1 MDRFNTH
8 GGYFAPQG
16 YLRINAGGSHEEN
29 PNGGVQLGVDWQGV
43 PNMLEENE
51 PVYNDFVYSDNI
63 KADPKILE
71 QFNIPKKYAGKLY
84 SVIADDYVDEAALNP
99 NDPISNN
106 GLNAM
111 LVRLA
116 DAQEAQKQ
124 MEEQKALEEELAK
137 MSPEEQEALIAM
149 MQQDAAQGGGTGV
162 EEQGLSPED
171 AAMMQAQQMSPED
184 MAAMQGGGV
193 PQDATMQQGMPM
205 MANGGFI
212 KRFDFGGD
220 TPPAPMYPEGY
231 YTDSPF
237 YSGQQSLS
245 LAPVQSISTPGAV
258 QLQETPAPVETVYSQ
273 QKPLYLNP
281 DKETGVNKG
290 GFLRVNPETGELEDD
305 ITPAVVTAFPGKSQA
320 WVDAEVGPNSIKKR
334 IPAATDAFAKTA
346 YDMYKDNMALQLLTG
361 TPGAFV
367 DFLDSAMTGD
377 LQDAAQAGLFT
388 LLTAG
393 KWRFLQKGKAAARI
407 AKRKAAYEAT
417 RDALV
422 KSKEARVQARVD
434 MEKLAADMQNKA
446 KEIASLKDEAA
457 IKKAQG
463 ELQDLFDNFDTLRK
477 AYKDARSKVRSG
489 RWSKA
494 GKKISLDASKVG
506 GSFWGVTSDTA
517 VPAEQLTKGQRVWR
531 GVKPW
536 LIGGATTAGIGLGAD
551 YLWNA
556 YRDPFDGES
565 VIDDTDTEPSIDWGN
580 YANGGFIRK
589 FDDGGQKGNG
599 VEQNYQKP
607 LTTLPRYAGAIMN
620 GITGL
625 YNVAQKPDHY
635 EPQTFVP
642 VLPSGRM
649 ALENPVYRPLDES
662 RTMNAMAAQNA
673 GLLRTIRN
681 AGLGPSAAQ
690 TLLVA
695 GNNGTNAVGTTLA
708 QMNLENMNRYNQTVA
723 ARNQNAQQLASF
735 YSGLNTQ
742 RAAALNEARLRN
754 LQNALQIQQLN
765 NVSEGEKY
773 TAVSAN
779 LKALAQD
786 LANMGKENFM
796 LNQANGRRDLN
807 YIGSNDGS
815 QVYGGKPTI
824 NIMVPGAEVEKKKC
838 GGKIT
843 RRKK

>member
-1 MDRFNTH
+1 MNRFNTN

-16 YLRINAGGSHEEN
+16 YLRINKGGSHDEN
-29 PNGGVQLGVDWQGV
+29 PNGGVQLGVDGQGV
-43 PNMLEENE
+43 PNLLEENE

-124 MEEQKALEEELAK
+124 MEEQRALEEELAK
-137 MSPEEQEALIAM
+137 MSPEEQEALMAM
-149 MQQDAAQGGGTGV
+149 MEQEAAQGDGAGV
-162 EEQGLSPED
+162 DGQGMSPED
-171 AAMMQAQQMSPED
+171 AAMMQEPQMSPED
-184 MAAMQGGGV
+184 ITAMQGGA
-193 PQDATMQQGMPM
+193 PQDMAMQGMPVR
-205 MANGGFI
+205 ANGGFI
-212 KRFDFGGD
+212 RRFDLGGD
-220 TPPAPMYPEGY
+220 TPPTPMYPEGY
-231 YTDSPF
+231 YPDSPF
-237 YSGQQSLS
+237 YSGQQPIS
-245 LAPVQSISTPGAV
+245 LAPVSPVNTPGAV

-334 IPAATDAFAKTA
+334 IPVATDAFAKTA

-367 DFLDSAMTGD
+367 DFLDSAMTGNI
-377 LQDAAQAGLFT
+377 QDAAQAGLFT

-446 KEIASLKDEAA
+446 KEIASLKDEAS

-477 AYKDARSKVRSG
+477 AYKDARGKVRSG

-494 GKKISLDASKVG
+494 GKKIALDASKVG
-506 GSFWGVTSDTA
+506 GSFWGVTDETA
-517 VPAEQLTKGQRVWR
+517 VPVEQLTKGQRVWR

-536 LIGGATTAGIGLGAD
+536 LIGGVTAGGLYGGAN
-551 YLWNA
+551 YLRNV
-556 YRDPFDGES
+556 YRDPFEGES
-565 VIDDTDTEPSIDWGN
+565 VIDDTDVEPSIDWGN
-580 YANGGFIRK
+580 YANGGFIRR
-589 FDDGGQKGNG
+589 FNDGGSKDNNA
-599 VEQNYQKP
+599 EQAYQKP

-635 EPQTFVP
+635 EPQTFIP

-662 RTMNAMAAQNA
+662 RTLNAMASQNA
-673 GLLRTIRN
+673 GLLRTVRN
-681 AGLGPSAAQ
+681 AGLGPSTVQ

-695 GNNGTNAVGTTLA
+695 GNNGTNAVGTAMA

-735 YSGLNTQ
+735 YSGINTQ

-765 NVSEGEKY
+765 NAAEGEKY

-807 YIGSNDGS
+807 YKGAPDGT
-815 QVYGGKPTI
+815 QGYGGQPTI

-843 RRKK
+843 RKRK

>member
-1 MDRFNTH
+1 MNRFNTN

-16 YLRINAGGSHEEN
+16 YLRINKGGSHDEN
-29 PNGGVQLGVDWQGV
+29 PNGGVQLGVDGQGV
-43 PNMLEENE
+43 PNLLEENE

-124 MEEQKALEEELAK
+124 MEEQRALEEELAK
-137 MSPEEQEALIAM
+137 MSPEEQEALMAM
-149 MQQDAAQGGGTGV
+149 MEQEAAQGDGARVDG
-162 EEQGLSPED
+162 QGMSPED
-171 AAMMQAQQMSPED
+171 AAMMQEPQMSSENI
-184 MAAMQGGGV
+184 AAMQGGA
-193 PQDATMQQGMPM
+193 PQDMAMQGMPV
-205 MANGGFI
+205 MADGGFI
-212 KRFDFGGD
+212 RRFDLGGD
-220 TPPAPMYPEGY
+220 TPPTPMYPEGY
-231 YTDSPF
+231 YPDSPF
-237 YSGQQSLS
+237 YSGQQPIS
-245 LAPVQSISTPGAV
+245 LAPVSPVNTPGAV

-281 DKETGVNKG
+281 DKETDVNKG

-367 DFLDSAMTGD
+367 DFLDSAMTGNI
-377 LQDAAQAGLFT
+377 QDAAQAGLFT

-477 AYKDARSKVRSG
+477 AYKDARGKVRSG

-494 GKKISLDASKVG
+494 GKKIALDASKVG
-506 GSFWGVTSDTA
+506 GSFWGVTSDVADPNQKT
-517 VPAEQLTKGQRVWR
+517 PTWKKWTR
-531 GVKPW
+531 GV
-536 LIGGATTAGIGLGAD
+536 AGLGAAGGAAYGISKLVDLNNNDNAATTD
-551 YLWNA
+551 Y
-556 YRDPFDGES
+556 DFDS
-565 VIDDTDTEPSIDWGN
+565 LPDDYSPYSD
-580 YANGGFIRK
+580 GGFIRR
-589 FDDGGQKGNG
+589 FDDGGPKGN
-599 VEQNYQKP
+599 EADTAYQKP

-625 YNVAQKPDHY
+625 YNVAQRPDHY
-635 EPQTFVP
+635 EPQTFIP

-662 RTMNAMAAQNA
+662 RTLNTMSAQNA
-673 GLLRTIRN
+673 GLLRTVRN
-681 AGLGPSAAQ
+681 AGLGPSTAQ
-690 TLLVA
+690 TLLIA
-695 GNNGTNAVGTTLA
+695 GNNGTNAVGTAMA
-708 QMNLENMNRYNQTVA
+708 QMNLENMNRYNQTVS

-735 YSGLNTQ
+735 YSGINTQ

-765 NVSEGEKY
+765 NAAEGEKY

-796 LNQANGRRDLN
+796 LNQANERRDLN
-807 YIGSNDGS
+807 YKGAPDGT
-815 QVYGGKPTI
+815 QGYGGQPTI

-843 RRKK
+843 RKRQ